1 MGIKARERILTM
13 QAPIGNQPKPLRD
26 PGQIAAVG
34 QLWRRVMWLSAFF
47 VVYGSLVPLSYQ
59 GVPWDVAV
67 DRFSRLLVSPLAM
80 GSRVDLASNVLL
92 PMPLAFAAAQV
103 FLNGRSGFARHAL
116 RAAIVFCVL
125 LLAMSVEFLQQFFP
139 PRTLSLTDIQAQA
152 AGGVLAL
159 VAQWRWGSAVSSWLA
174 GWWQREHAAQ
184 RVERALKAYLLVLLV
199 FSVLPLDLTVNP
211 VEIYHKWSQGRVL
224 WWPFS
229 GLKGG
234 WDERLYEIF
243 SDVAIWV
250 PVGVLLGF
258 GRRRS
263 VWRALRAALLAA
275 LLIETAQLFVFSR
288 VTDLTDVLLAGI
300 GAAFGAVLSRRWRDP
315 DAFSLE
321 SVPVALWAWFGWI
334 WLAVVLTVFWYPFGF
349 AWPSSPVG
357 WDWLRVPFSTYQASD
372 EFHAVNELLRRVGF
386 FLPGGLFWGLYA
398 FAGKHGA
405 RVVWGIVV
413 VALVVE
419 AGQVFLP
426 GKVADITDAALAA
439 AGGWLGWLLA
449 QWLYAPGAGGG
460 AGQVLED
467 DMTRVR
473 HSGVEGVAPRVTK
486 HLSVLMLWPVLLCLV
501 SLALVLV
508 VHLPGVP
515 YNMRELVA
523 VGPWGSVS
531 AMALSVCLFLICAAP
546 LWPNGQTV
554 AVSLSSPVLAL
565 ACGVLAFGLLHLAVP
580 LESLHDI
587 VGSPV
592 WGWPWEW
599 ERLLRFVALW
609 TVVFLTMGLAGQWV
623 ATVLDTHRLG
633 VLIGGVLVVL
643 VLVLPLYWL
652 IVRLAATDNLTEL
665 LARQASIAS
674 FALVLASVGLLAVA
688 GGLVAAWVVQPALW
702 RRLLPWLVISLVLS
716 PLGLLFGLEATV
728 VKYGKVFSALQF
740 LLSAGRDAY
749 LEGWAL
755 WLRFGGVLFFAVLCV
770 AVLQYPAWRHYV
782 SSPKQRSA

>member
-1 MGIKARERILTM
+1 MYVLS
-13 QAPIGNQPKPLRD
+13 GNQPERQLES
-26 PGQIAAVG
+26 GQVAEVV
-34 QLWRRVMWLSAFF
+34 QLWRKVMWLSAFF
-47 VVYGSLVPLSYQ
+47 VVYGSLVPLSFQ
-59 GVPWDVAV
+59 SVPWDVAV
-67 DRFSRLLVSPLAM
+67 DRFSRLLESPPAM

-103 FLNGRSGFARHAL
+103 FLDGRSGFARHAL
-116 RAAIVFCVL
+116 RVGIVLCVL
-125 LLAMSVEFLQQFFP
+125 LLAMAVEFLQQFFP
-139 PRTLSLTDIQAQA
+139 PRMLSLTDIQAQA

-159 VAQWRWGSAVSSWLA
+159 VAQWRWGSSVSSWLA
-174 GWWQREHAAQ
+174 GWWQRERVAQ

-211 VEIYHKWSQGRVL
+211 VEIHHKWSQGRVL
-224 WWPFS
+224 WWPFA

-234 WDERLYEIF
+234 WDERLYETL

-250 PVGVLLGF
+250 PVGVLLAF

-263 VWRALRAALLAA
+263 VWQAVRAALLAA

-288 VTDLTDVLLAGI
+288 VTDLTDVLLSGM
-300 GAAFGAVLSRRWRDP
+300 GAAFGAELGRRWRDA

-321 SVPVALWAWFGWI
+321 SVPAALWAWFGWL

-357 WDWLRVPFSTYQASD
+357 WDWLRVPFTTYQASD
-372 EFHAVNELLRRVGF
+372 EFRAVNELLRRVGF

-398 FAGKHGA
+398 FAGKRSA
-405 RVVWGIVV
+405 RVVWGVLV

-439 AGGWLGWLLA
+439 AGGWLGWRLA
-449 QWLYAPGAGGG
+449 HWLRAPGASGG
-460 AGQVLED
+460 AGQGLED

-473 HSGVEGVAPRVTK
+473 HSSDEGRPLRVTK

-531 AMALSVCLFLICAAP
+531 AVALSVCLFLICVAP

-554 AVSLSSPVLAL
+554 AVSLASPVLAL
-565 ACGVLAFGLLHLAVP
+565 VSGVFAFGLLRLAVS

-609 TVVFLTMGLAGQWV
+609 TVVFLTVGLAGQWV
-623 ATVLDTHRLG
+623 ATVLDPSRLG
-633 VLIGGVLVVL
+633 VLIGGVLWVL
-643 VLVLPLYWL
+643 VLVFPLYWL
-652 IVRLAATDNLTEL
+652 IVRMAATDNLTEL
-665 LARQASIAS
+665 LARQASIS
-674 FALVLASVGLLAVA
+674 SLALVLASVGLLAVA
-688 GGLVAAWVVQPALW
+688 GGLVAVWVVKRALW
-702 RRLLPWLVISLVLS
+702 RRLLPWLLISLVLS
-716 PLGLLFGLEATV
+716 PLGLLFGLEAAV
-728 VKYGKVFSALQF
+728 VKYDKVFSALQF
-740 LLSAGRDAY
+740 LLSAGRGVY

-755 WLRFGGVLFFAVLCV
+755 WLRFGGVLFFAVFCV
-770 AVLQYPAWRHYV
+770 AVMQYPAWRRFV
-782 SSPKQRSA
+782 SVSPPRSA